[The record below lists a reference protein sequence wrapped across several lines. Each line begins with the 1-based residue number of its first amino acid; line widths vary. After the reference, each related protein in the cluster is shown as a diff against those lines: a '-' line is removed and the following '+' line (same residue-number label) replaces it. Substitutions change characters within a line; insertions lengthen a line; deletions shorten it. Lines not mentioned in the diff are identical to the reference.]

1 MPSKMTEYA
10 GRVLAGDYT
19 IDQVPEQIRPSVAHL
34 ILLPIYKMACE
45 VLDVV
50 GADAE
55 LRAEARNRK
64 LSRVP
69 ELLRPQVKAEAERV
83 FNYRRSL
90 K

>member
-34 ILLPIYKMACE
+34 ILLPIHKMACE
-45 VLDVV
+45 VL
-50 GADAE
+50 
-55 LRAEARNRK
+55 EAPSKEIRQLK

-83 FNYRRSL
+83 FQYRRANGSQSRN
-90 K
+90 